1 MKNSN
6 NCLNARKNCSNFS
19 TLILVSIIYNILL
32 VNSVCSNEI
41 SIENIY
47 IAVSVD
53 LGAKGADTGR
63 PLPRYATLKS
73 EKVNLRRGPGKEFQ
87 IDWVYYRKHLP
98 VRIILEYQRWR
109 KIEDFEGYSGWVHAS
124 LLSGKKSLIVIQ
136 DAPLKAMPQDDS
148 ITLVYLQKNVLLNPK
163 HCEERWCK
171 VKIHKYN
178 GWISKKLIWGG
189 F

>member
-6 NCLNARKNCSNFS
+6 NSLNIRNFFL
-19 TLILVSIIYNILL
+19 TLIWVFLILNILPVNL
-32 VNSVCSNEI
+32 VYSNDI
-41 SIENIY
+41 LIENTY
-47 IAVSVD
+47 LAVSGD
-53 LGAKGADTGR
+53 LEAKGSDTGR

-73 EKVNLRRGPGKEFQ
+73 EKVNMRRGPGKEFQ
-87 IDWVYYRKHLP
+87 IEWVYYRKHLP

-124 LLSGKKSLIVIQ
+124 LLSGKKSLIVIN

-148 ITLVYLQKNVLLNPK
+148 ITLVYLQKNVLLNLK
-163 HCEERWCK
+163 YCDERWCK

-178 GWISKKLIWGG
+178 GWVRKKLIWGSY
-189 F
+189 